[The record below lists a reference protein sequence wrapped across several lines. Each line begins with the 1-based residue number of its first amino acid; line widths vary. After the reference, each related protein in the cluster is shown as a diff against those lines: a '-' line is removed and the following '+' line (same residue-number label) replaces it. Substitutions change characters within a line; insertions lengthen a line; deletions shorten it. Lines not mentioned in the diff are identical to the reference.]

1 MADEILAARVRELFH
16 YDPATGV
23 FTRKVRL
30 AQRHQAGDRGD
41 FLVTGGGLIG
51 YRRVSFDSNRYL
63 AHRVAWLYVNGC
75 WPSKDIDHINGDRG
89 DNRIANLR
97 DVPNSTNREN
107 MRAPRS
113 DNASGYLGVH
123 FHKQAK
129 KWRARIQVKSR
140 GINLGLFDTP
150 EQAHEA
156 YLQAKRKLHSGC
168 TL

>member
-23 FTRKVRL
+23 FIRKVRL
-30 AQRHQAGDRGD
+30 AQRHVVGDRAD
-41 FLVTGGGLIG
+41 FLVTGGGLTG
-51 YRRVSFDSNRYL
+51 YRRVSFDSKRYL
-63 AHRVAWLYVNGC
+63 AHRVAWLYVHSV

-107 MRAPRS
+107 MRAARV

-129 KWRARIQVKSR
+129 KWRARIQVSGKSR
-140 GINLGLFDTP
+140 HIGLYDTP
-150 EQAHEA
+150 EEAHAA
-156 YLQAKRKLHSGC
+156 YVKAKRKIHEGC
-168 TL
+168 TI